1 MAKKV
6 LIHNWRE
13 AWKLHTVKL
22 GAALAL
28 IPEILWNLAVALS
41 DALPMLSSEVRQ
53 YLPENVRV
61 ALALTGLAVLVLRLW
76 RQKNVDSSSRYDS

>member
-1 MAKKV
+1 MAKKI

-13 AWKLHTVKL
+13 SWRLHTVKF

-41 DALPMLSSEVRQ
+41 DALPMLSSEVRE
-53 YLPENVRV
+53 YLPENVRT
-61 ALALTGLAVLVLRLW
+61 ALALVGVTVVVLRLW
-76 RQKNVDSSSRYDS
+76 RQKNVDSTRAGDS

>member
-6 LIHNWRE
+6 LIPNWRE
-13 AWKLHTVKL
+13 AWKLHTVKF

-28 IPEILWNLAVALS
+28 IPSIIWNLAVALS
-41 DALPMLSSEVRQ
+41 DALPMLPAEVRE

-61 ALALTGLAVLVLRLW
+61 ALAITGLVVVVLRLW
-76 RQKNVDSSSRYDS
+76 RQKNVDSSRPYDS